1 MGDRNGIFAGA
12 LRDASLGTGSVRGP
26 VQSEEDKM
34 LEQMT
39 DILPTAKS
47 YM

>member
-12 LRDASLGTGSVRGP
+12 LRDARLGTGSVRGP
-26 VQSEEDKM
+26 VQSEKDRM

-39 DILPTAKS
+39 EYPPHS
-47 YM
+47 